1 MKILLI
7 DNYDSFTYNLA
18 DYLARAGAE
27 LLILRNDA
35 FELNDSRFPNLDGVV
50 LSPGPSTP
58 ENAGLLMP
66 FIKQFENQLPM
77 LGVCLGFQAL
87 GIHFGAELVKSGVP
101 VHGKSSEIVCQPHAM
116 YESIPQRHRVGR
128 YHSLRLENIPDV
140 LSVISE
146 TSDGIPMAFAHRTKP
161 IWAVQYHPEA
171 VLTEYGMPFIRNWMQ
186 SVKILAD
193 ERFWLIFCFT
203 CNYASA
209 GFSFKQTFRFEAF

>member
-35 FELNDSRFPNLDGVV
+35 FELEDPRFKNMDGVV

-58 ENAGLLMP
+58 ENAGMLMP
-66 FIKQFENQLPM
+66 FIQQFESQLPM

-87 GIHFGAELVKSGVP
+87 GIHFGAKLSKAQVP
-101 VHGKSSEIVCQPHAM
+101 VHGKSSEIVCEPHAM
-116 YESIPQRHRVGR
+116 YADIPQRHRVGR
-128 YHSLRLENIPDV
+128 YHSLRLVDIPEE
-140 LSVISE
+140 LKVISE
-146 TSDGIPMAFAHRTKP
+146 THDGIPMAFAHQKKP

-186 SVKILAD
+186 TVK
-193 ERFWLIFCFT
+193 ESCR
-203 CNYASA
+203 
-209 GFSFKQTFRFEAF
+209 